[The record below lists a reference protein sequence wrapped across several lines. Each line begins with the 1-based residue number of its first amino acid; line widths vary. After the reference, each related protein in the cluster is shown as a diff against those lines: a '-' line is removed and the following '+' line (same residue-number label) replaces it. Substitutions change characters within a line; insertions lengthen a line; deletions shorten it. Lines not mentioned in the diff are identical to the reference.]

1 MVRCGTIEVASPFDP
16 EAVGVP
22 SGGCTITSNGPYS
35 PGDEIEVRVTVQN
48 QNSQA
53 ASARVLVFTG
63 GARIAEDT
71 GQVPAGSTAEVTL
84 SGALP
89 QQAGSFTIETGVV
102 EAAEL

>member
-35 PGDEIEVRVTVQN
+35 PGDRIEVQVTVQN

-53 ASARVLVFTG
+53 AAARVLVFTDG
-63 GARIAEDT
+63 LRIAEDT
-71 GQVPAGSTAEVTL
+71 GQVPVGTSTEVTL
-84 SGALP
+84 SGSLP
-89 QQAGSFTIETGVV
+89 QRPGEFTIETGVV
-102 EAAEL
+102 EASEL